1 MYVEGILTAKP
12 SVHTGVASSR
22 NCPHEYCL
30 YKGILVDLSVI
41 TEQAMDERG
50 IIHVSLLFSG
60 DIFLLIYRKS
70 AEIFLKKNK
79 LLYSIGFDVETIED
93 I

>member
-1 MYVEGILTAKP
+1 MY
-12 SVHTGVASSR
+12 
-22 NCPHEYCL
+22 
-30 YKGILVDLSVI
+30 ILVLPAQENAPMAIVYYEWI
-41 TEQAMDERG
+41 LVNLFVNTEQAMDERG
-50 IIHVSLLFSG
+50 MIHVSLLFSG

-70 AEIFLKKNK
+70 AEIFRKKNK